1 MFLFPQILSCGL
13 HKCMRGCHHGQ
24 WGNVSQ
30 LHMYIVLLLL
40 NLKLYNEHVHIHVK

>member
-24 WGNVSQ
+24 CGNVSQ
-30 LHMYIVLLLL
+30 LLFLK
-40 NLKLYNEHVHIHVK
+40 LKLYNEHVLHIHVK